1 VFFPKGGCPTP
12 QEIPLSD
19 NQTLIL
25 LDTQWYLHPW
35 KKPDEN
41 SDCEVK
47 TLTGLLTS
55 LDDILYR
62 NRHKKVVVAGH
73 HPMYSYSLHGGY
85 YPFKSHILPL
95 SELGINIPL
104 PIIGSIYPLYR
115 SWIGNIQDIPNP
127 VYKEMQ
133 TGMVRIMSQ
142 YPNVVYANGHEH
154 TLQLIEKDSLYYITS
169 GAGSKTTPV
178 KKGAD
183 SYFAAATKG
192 FAQLDWL
199 SDGTSKIYFGMRMVS
214 CFTKKYWSLRKSHI
228 KN

>member
-1 VFFPKGGCPTP
+1 
-12 QEIPLSD
+12 
-19 NQTLIL
+19 
-25 LDTQWYLHPW
+25 
-35 KKPDEN
+35 
-41 SDCEVK
+41 
-47 TLTGLLTS
+47 
-55 LDDILYR
+55 
-62 NRHKKVVVAGH
+62 
-73 HPMYSYSLHGGY
+73 
-85 YPFKSHILPL
+85 
-95 SELGINIPL
+95 
-104 PIIGSIYPLYR
+104 
-115 SWIGNIQDIPNP
+115 
-127 VYKEMQ
+127 MQ